1 MRPFVLQ
8 NTLWIF
14 PSAYNQTRTNSRR
27 DGYTKSTKDARR
39 RLKEATG
46 IEGWTGHDLRRTCR
60 TIMSREKVEPHIA
73 ERVLGHAQGG
83 VEGIY
88 DRHSYITEKANALR
102 KVDRAVCK
110 MVGVNR
116 EETKIIRLKTIG
128 E

>member
-1 MRPFVLQ
+1 MRL
-8 NTLWIF
+8 
-14 PSAYNQTRTNSRR
+14 R
-27 DGYTKSTKDARR
+27 
-39 RLKEATG
+39 EATG

-73 ERVLGHAQGG
+73 ERVLGHVQGG